1 MKSIPAIF
9 LVTLA
14 LACSVC
20 AQAVKISD
28 LPADEQEKFNTAKS
42 AATKAG
48 DANYKEKNTT
58 YRQAYRE
65 AMVKADPTIF
75 PILEKVY
82 PLSGKAQMKSSELSA
97 ADAEKYKATQ
107 KAAKAVDPTLKDK
120 KAAADQA
127 LREVMIKMD
136 ASIKPIVDKV
146 YPPAASAAAAPASEQ
161 AE

>member
-75 PILEKVY
+75 PILDKVY
-82 PLSGKAQMKSSELSA
+82 PLSGKAQMKSSELSP
-97 ADAEKYKATQ
+97 ADAEKYKAAQ

-127 LREVMIKMD
+127 LREVMIK
-136 ASIKPIVDKV
+136 IDKV